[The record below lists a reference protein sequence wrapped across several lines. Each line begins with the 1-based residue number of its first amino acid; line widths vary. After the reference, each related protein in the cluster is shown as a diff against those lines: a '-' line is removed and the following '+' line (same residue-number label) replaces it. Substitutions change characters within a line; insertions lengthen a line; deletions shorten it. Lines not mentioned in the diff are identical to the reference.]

1 MMEISSGSDYSDIAN
16 EIMQRYETKK
26 KKEEEKKNIEVK
38 NYDDTLYR
46 KKIVN
51 SNECNNKNVI
61 NNFNDDSSYDSLVDD
76 FYNKTIN
83 QNENK
88 NDEEIINV
96 NNFYL
101 SDNEKKEEN
110 TNIIND
116 KMKSNNYIKKKKEQI
131 IKKKVIQR
139 NNEIFKRNY
148 NRPLMPLLIKKKKKN
163 FISHKNRKDIHQKNN
178 KINMKQIY
186 HLNEWDSNQN
196 DLAKYKLSKE
206 ELEQKKNNLKSK
218 NIDKVKIE
226 YQQKLQKMRENQK
239 VGNKNITMSLK
250 CKQEKDEG
258 NHNKELSNSLCSNK
272 SHNKNVTILS
282 EEKNKNKINNNNN
295 NNNNNKNKNNILRKD
310 KKLKQDETYQTLKR
324 VENTNT
330 CEMKENFMKD
340 AINNNKCCDNTYCY
354 SDHTNN
360 SNNHYHLNEYIEQ
373 NNINKSNT
381 RSTNNKV
388 KNYYNNRKTTNP
400 KNEKTPHYYR
410 NKINTFKN
418 FNKSCDDNIS
428 NHTYKDT
435 LDVHGNNLDVH
446 GNNLDIHGNNLDVHG
461 NNLDVHGNNL
471 DVHGNNLDI
480 HGNNLDIHGNNL
492 HVYDSNN
499 SSSYVTKKKLFH
511 TYKNVSS
518 YKKKKNTYIKELY
531 KRSGDYD
538 NFSIHTDDTSYS
550 DDHILDNFTNT
561 LKNYNENLYID
572 IENINVKMDTE
583 LFEKNIKKFQAKKY
597 YPNIDFKMLD
607 EFLSSSNNNS
617 VQSSVISDDEYVLD
631 SDYSEQIK
639 KISMHVNYDDCNEDD
654 NIIRFKKSKLETFN
668 YIKNI
673 MHQLKHMNIEDKSNS
688 EKRNDDNINNNNG
701 DNLKHINIDY
711 FIKQNVKNNFNDNI
725 MMQKDNNFDKDAIFN
740 NQTNE
745 VINLIEKD
753 DSYYNSKLE
762 KIKYNDEHLINDQM
776 KITTKPYPLMEYLF
790 KENDDK
796 YNEMDNHI
804 NDIDDDDNNNNNNKK
819 KKKKKIYFSDDDNI
833 NNLCDENI
841 FRKYHIKSN
850 MNNNQNILNV
860 SNSYNQNKVSN
871 ISKRYSIEKNTNT
884 MKNQLDNMSYISSFN
899 NIKNEDILNVHND
912 QLLSFDTIKLNNSR
926 KNYHENNL
934 INIKNCDSISRDIL
948 NNEENEI
955 ISDKYSDKL
964 MTYKNYD
971 SQNEH
976 LKEEKYNKNQKTKT
990 KLNTINKTKELNLYT
1005 LKTHHDDQQI
1015 NNLRKD
1021 TPTDAN
1027 TNANIS
1033 MNIENVSKTN
1043 KETYIKKNI
1052 HMIHKSNN
1060 NIPNVTPIITNP
1072 TNSKMNNIV
1081 KKKKSTQ
1088 QITTLQTKKTNKN
1101 TVLKIKG
1108 GEEKQKK
1115 IIQTKNITSKVLNK
1129 NIEKKGETVL
1139 VPSKKKEKL
1148 MNNSE
1153 KTNKEENCSNKENRL
1168 INQKIMNTSINFDD
1182 TQNLSDEDKFIFDS
1196 YLNEENTKKESLQEI
1211 ISNQVR
1217 QFEQIFL

>member
-16 EIMQRYETKK
+16 EIMQRYEEKK

-116 KMKSNNYIKKKKEQI
+116 KMKPNNYIKKKKEQI

-148 NRPLMPLLIKKKKKN
+148 NRPLMPLLVKKKKKN
-163 FISHKNRKDIHQKNN
+163 FLSHKNRKDIHQKNN

-239 VGNKNITMSLK
+239 VGNKNITISLK

-258 NHNKELSNSLCSNK
+258 NRNKELTNSLCSNK
-272 SHNKNVTILS
+272 SQNNNVTILS

-295 NNNNNKNKNNILRKD
+295 NNILRKD

-324 VENTNT
+324 VEYTNT

-340 AINNNKCCDNTYCY
+340 AINNNKSCDNTYCY

-360 SNNHYHLNEYIEQ
+360 SNKHYHLNEYIEQ

-381 RSTNNKV
+381 RSTNNNV
-388 KNYYNNRKTTNP
+388 KNYYNNKKTTNP
-400 KNEKTPHYYR
+400 KNDNTPHYYR

-428 NHTYKDT
+428 NHTYKDI
-435 LDVHGNNLDVH
+435 LDVHCNNFDMH
-446 GNNLDIHGNNLDVHG
+446 GNNFDVHCNNFDIHGNNF
-461 NNLDVHGNNL
+461 

-492 HVYDSNN
+492 DIHGNNLDIHGNNMDIHGNNLHVYGSNN

-518 YKKKKNTYIKELY
+518 YNKKKNTYIKELY

-583 LFEKNIKKFQAKKY
+583 LFEKNVKKFQAKKY
-597 YPNIDFKMLD
+597 YPNIDLKMLD

-639 KISMHVNYDDCNEDD
+639 KISIHGNYDDCNEDD
-654 NIIRFKKSKLETFN
+654 NIIRFKKNKLETFN

-673 MHQLKHMNIEDKSNS
+673 MQQLKHMNIEDKINT
-688 EKRNDDNINNNNG
+688 EKRNDDNINGDNIINNNINNNNNNNG
-701 DNLKHINIDY
+701 CDHLKHVNIDY

-725 MMQKDNNFDKDAIFN
+725 MVQKDNNCDKDAIFN

-776 KITTKPYPLMEYLF
+776 KIRTKPYPLMEYLF

-804 NDIDDDDNNNNNNKK
+804 NDIDDDD
-819 KKKKKIYFSDDDNI
+819 DDNI
-833 NNLCDENI
+833 NNLCDEKN

-850 MNNNQNILNV
+850 MNNNQNILNM
-860 SNSYNQNKVSN
+860 SNSYNQTKVSN

-884 MKNQLDNMSYISSFN
+884 MKNRLDNMSYTSSFN

-912 QLLSFDTIKLNNSR
+912 QLSFDTIKLNNSR
-926 KNYHENNL
+926 NDYHENNL

-971 SQNEH
+971 SQNEY
-976 LKEEKYNKNQKTKT
+976 LKEEKYNENQKTKT

-1005 LKTHHDDQQI
+1005 LNTHHDDQQI

-1021 TPTDAN
+1021 PPTDAN

-1060 NIPNVTPIITNP
+1060 NVSNATPNITNP
-1072 TNSKMNNIV
+1072 TNS
-1081 KKKKSTQ
+1081 
-1088 QITTLQTKKTNKN
+1088 
-1101 TVLKIKG
+1101 

-1129 NIEKKGETVL
+1129 NIANKGETVL

-1153 KTNKEENCSNKENRL
+1153 KKDKEENCSNKENRL

-1196 YLNEENTKKESLQEI
+1196 YLNEENIKKESLQEI

>member
-1 MMEISSGSDYSDIAN
+1 
-16 EIMQRYETKK
+16 
-26 KKEEEKKNIEVK
+26 
-38 NYDDTLYR
+38 
-46 KKIVN
+46 
-51 SNECNNKNVI
+51 
-61 NNFNDDSSYDSLVDD
+61 
-76 FYNKTIN
+76 
-83 QNENK
+83 
-88 NDEEIINV
+88 
-96 NNFYL
+96 
-101 SDNEKKEEN
+101 
-110 TNIIND
+110 
-116 KMKSNNYIKKKKEQI
+116 
-131 IKKKVIQR
+131 
-139 NNEIFKRNY
+139 
-148 NRPLMPLLIKKKKKN
+148 
-163 FISHKNRKDIHQKNN
+163 
-178 KINMKQIY
+178 
-186 HLNEWDSNQN
+186 
-196 DLAKYKLSKE
+196 
-206 ELEQKKNNLKSK
+206 
-218 NIDKVKIE
+218 
-226 YQQKLQKMRENQK
+226 MRENQK
-239 VGNKNITMSLK
+239 VGNKNITISLK

-258 NHNKELSNSLCSNK
+258 NRNKELTNSLCSNK
-272 SHNKNVTILS
+272 SQNNNVTILS

-295 NNNNNKNKNNILRKD
+295 NNILRKD

-324 VENTNT
+324 VEYTNT

-340 AINNNKCCDNTYCY
+340 AINNNKSCDNTYCY

-360 SNNHYHLNEYIEQ
+360 SNKHYHLNEYIEQ

-381 RSTNNKV
+381 RSTNNNV
-388 KNYYNNRKTTNP
+388 KNYYNNKKTTNP
-400 KNEKTPHYYR
+400 KNDNTPHYYR

-428 NHTYKDT
+428 NHTYKDI
-435 LDVHGNNLDVH
+435 LDVHCNNF
-446 GNNLDIHGNNLDVHG
+446 DIHGNNF
-461 NNLDVHGNNL
+461 

-492 HVYDSNN
+492 DIHGNNLDIHGNNLDIHGNNMDIHGNNLHVYGSNN

-518 YKKKKNTYIKELY
+518 YNKKKNTYIKELY

-583 LFEKNIKKFQAKKY
+583 LFEKNVKKFQAKKY
-597 YPNIDFKMLD
+597 YPNIDLKMLD

-639 KISMHVNYDDCNEDD
+639 KISIHGNYDDCNEDD
-654 NIIRFKKSKLETFN
+654 NIIRFKKNKLETFN

-673 MHQLKHMNIEDKSNS
+673 MQQLKHMNIEDKINT
-688 EKRNDDNINNNNG
+688 EKRNDDNINGDNIINNNINNNNNNNG
-701 DNLKHINIDY
+701 CDHLKHVNIDY

-725 MMQKDNNFDKDAIFN
+725 MVQKDNNCDKDAIFN

-776 KITTKPYPLMEYLF
+776 KIRTKPYPLMEYLF

-804 NDIDDDDNNNNNNKK
+804 NDIDDDD
-819 KKKKKIYFSDDDNI
+819 DDNI
-833 NNLCDENI
+833 NNLCDEKN

-850 MNNNQNILNV
+850 MNNNQNILNM
-860 SNSYNQNKVSN
+860 SNSYNQTKVSN

-884 MKNQLDNMSYISSFN
+884 MKNRLDNMSYISSFN

-912 QLLSFDTIKLNNSR
+912 QLSFDTIKLNNSR
-926 KNYHENNL
+926 NDYHENNL

-971 SQNEH
+971 SQNEY
-976 LKEEKYNKNQKTKT
+976 LKEEKYNENQKTKT

-1005 LKTHHDDQQI
+1005 LNTHHDDQQI

-1021 TPTDAN
+1021 PPTDAN

-1060 NIPNVTPIITNP
+1060 NVSNATPNITNP

-1081 KKKKSTQ
+1081 KKKKKNTQ
-1088 QITTLQTKKTNKN
+1088 QINTLQTKKTNKN

-1129 NIEKKGETVL
+1129 NIANKGETVL

-1153 KTNKEENCSNKENRL
+1153 KKDKEENCSNKENRL

-1196 YLNEENTKKESLQEI
+1196 YLNEENIKKESLQEI